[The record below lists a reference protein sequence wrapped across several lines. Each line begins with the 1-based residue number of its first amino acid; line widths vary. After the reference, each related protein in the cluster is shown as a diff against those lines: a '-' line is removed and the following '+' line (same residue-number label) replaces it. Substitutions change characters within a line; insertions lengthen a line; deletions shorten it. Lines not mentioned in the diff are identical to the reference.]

1 MGTKHTP
8 TTAAGILVPWAW
20 STSPAAAPGDYRVGV
35 DYTEASPYWGRA
47 VWSGTGQPP
56 VGLWPT
62 GEPDTGL
69 SDVQA
74 WYVRGGAPSGI
85 VARSKAT
92 GGAYGNWY
100 GRDYHTTLT
109 GYRTATTHDLRS
121 LDILA
126 QPDGTCTAIG
136 SVTSGGTC
144 TWYTGR
150 RTTAGVW
157 TWTSLTSYATSAQLG
172 CCLCLLPDGGLGA
185 YLAVPA
191 IGATGYVVELWRSA
205 DYGATWTL
213 QTSRAGDLDAA
224 ARILRASAVGAGQV
238 VLFATSGSG
247 TATQLQQ
254 LASLDGGYTVQS
266 YVITSRS
273 AAWSALWVGGACYVL
288 TENHTTG
295 SDAYHVHKMA
305 DATSNVLATAADVLL
320 VASDNP
326 HYSTGGTL
334 WQDSDGYIRALVGK
348 DGGAVLYGSDDY
360 GVTFDL
366 HDDVFDA
373 NTDTPTVIGEFAG
386 VEVRG
391 QIVILAQGWDGSA
404 VDVGDVVEVT
414 LGGLSDVTPTMWPA
428 RSPVRS
434 PARTWCALDVPQDAD
449 WTLTTTGTP
458 GQSITRAD
466 GQRVVNGAGDTY
478 SAVQSPTVSSTGSTA
493 VWDIVKVTSG
503 TLTITAGAGATP
515 RYAVA
520 VDITPTQI
528 RAYDASGAA
537 GAYANHG
544 AADYIEVL
552 VVVANSTQ
560 KGTAYYRAV
569 DTTGQRA
576 WTALTTITG
585 LGSAAVGVH
594 TVALAASSA
603 MYWRAAWTDH
613 GTLHPLADGVSRPA
627 DLAPIPL
634 ADAAP
639 TYIIGG
645 LSLAERS
652 GGARVDGTT
661 HTFSRASNYAKNNL
675 LPSVSPSPRRGWRSA
690 QTASTEVVGWT
701 LDYDSGNPVPTG
713 SDLWA
718 IYLDKIES
726 VPRFQLVVDGATV
739 ATVDLRIPIAYSQ
752 SGGGVRMSTTG
763 TLKLGPWVAANE
775 LAGGYFQGAT
785 GAVVRIVGN
794 TSGALTIGSP
804 VAERR
809 AVLRLED
816 EASSGSG
823 SGYIWPPRALVLAYL
838 RGGEDLTSVALS
850 IAGTE
855 AAHPDGYRAIG
866 LACIGPVRVLGRAP
880 DRSTSLE
887 MEPGSTI
894 ETMPDGSRY
903 TVDRAP
909 NRRRVE
915 VGILDS
921 HVDVSQVRSLTAS
934 PDYIVVSAHASAA
947 PAAARFG
954 DPLHVVGLVEEVGRS
969 PVVWLPRIPI
979 DSGSGDNVVA
989 YTTQRAG
996 GALYSRIT
1004 NAARIEQVPAGV
1016 TGVSDMYRLTVLAF
1030 EEEV

>member
-1 MGTKHTP
+1 MGSKHTP

-20 STSPAAAPGDYRVGV
+20 QTSPAAAPGDYRVGV

-56 VGLWPT
+56 VGLWPS
-62 GEPDTGL
+62 GEPDSGL
-69 SDVQA
+69 SDVQVR
-74 WYVRGGAPSGI
+74 YVRGGSPSGI
-85 VARSKAT
+85 VARKKAT
-92 GGAYGNWY
+92 GGAYGNLY

-109 GYRTATTHDLRS
+109 GYRTVTTHDLRS

-126 QPDGTCTAIG
+126 HADGTCSGIG

-150 RTTAGVW
+150 RTAAGAW
-157 TWTSLTSYATSAQLG
+157 TWTSLTSYATSDTLG
-172 CCLCLLPDGGLGA
+172 CCLCLLPDGGIAA

-191 IGATGYVVELWRSA
+191 IGSTDYVVELWRSA
-205 DYGATWTL
+205 DLGSTWTL
-213 QTSRAGDLDAA
+213 QTSRAVELDAST
-224 ARILRASAVGAGQV
+224 RWLRATAIGAGQV
-238 VLFATSGSG
+238 LLCATSGSG
-247 TATQLQQ
+247 TATQLEQ
-254 LASLDGGYTVQS
+254 LASFDGGYTFVS
-266 YVITSRS
+266 KVITSRS
-273 AAWSALWVGGACYVL
+273 AVWSLLWTGGAVFAL
-288 TENHTTG
+288 VEHHQTG
-295 SDAYHVHKMA
+295 SDAYHVHRVAAA
-305 DATSNVLATAADVLL
+305 DTNLLATASDVML

-326 HYSTGGTL
+326 HYAAGATM
-334 WQDSDGYIRALVGK
+334 WQDSDGYIRALLGK
-348 DGGAVLYGSDDY
+348 DGGAVLYGTDDY
-360 GVTFDL
+360 GVTWDL

-373 NTDTPTVIGEFAG
+373 DSATPTVIGEFVG

-414 LGGLSDVTPTMWPA
+414 LGGLSDVTPTAWPA
-428 RSPVRS
+428 RSIVRS
-434 PARTWCALDVPQDAD
+434 PARTWCALDTPGDAD
-449 WTLTTTGTP
+449 WTVTTTGTP

-466 GQRVVNGAGDTY
+466 GQSVTTAAGEAY

-493 VWDIVKVTSG
+493 TWDVLKVTSG
-503 TLTITAGAGATP
+503 TVTITAGAGASP
-515 RYAVA
+515 RRAVA
-520 VDITPTQI
+520 VDITATQI

-537 GAYANHG
+537 GAYSNHG
-544 AADYIEVL
+544 VADYIEVL
-552 VVVANSTQ
+552 VVVAQSTQ
-560 KGTAYYRAV
+560 KGTVYYRAV
-569 DTTGQRA
+569 DTTGERA
-576 WTALTTITG
+576 WTALATITG
-585 LGSAAVGVH
+585 LGTAAVGVH
-594 TVALAASSA
+594 TVALGASGA
-603 MYWRAAWTDH
+603 MKWRAAWTDH
-613 GTLHPLADGVSRPA
+613 GTYHPLSDGVTRPD
-627 DLAPIPL
+627 DLAPISL
-634 ADAAP
+634 SGAAS
-639 TYIIGG
+639 TYVMGG
-645 LSLAERS
+645 LSVAERT
-652 GGARVDGTT
+652 GGARVDGTSY
-661 HTFSRASNYAKNNL
+661 TFSRSSNYSKGNL
-675 LPSVSPSPRRGWRSA
+675 LPSIAPSPRRGWRSS
-690 QTASTEVVGWT
+690 QTASTELVGWT
-701 LDYDSGNPVPTG
+701 LDYDSANPVPTG

-718 IYLDKIES
+718 IYLDKLES

-775 LAGGYFQGAT
+775 LAGGYFQGAS
-785 GAVVRIVGN
+785 GAVVRIAGN
-794 TSGALTIGSP
+794 TSGSLTIGSP

-809 AVLRLED
+809 AVLRLEE

-838 RGGEDLTSVALS
+838 RGSEDLTSVALS

-855 AAHPDGYRAIG
+855 SAHPDGYRGIG
-866 LACIGPVRVLGRAP
+866 TACIGPVRVLGRAP
-880 DRSTSLE
+880 DRSTSIE
-887 MEPGSTI
+887 MEPGASI

-934 PDYIVVSAHASAA
+934 PDYIVVSSHASAS
-947 PAAARFG
+947 PAAARYG

-979 DSGSGDNVVA
+979 DSGTGDNVVA

-996 GALYSRIT
+996 GALYARIT
-1004 NAARIEQVPAGV
+1004 NAARIEQVPAGI